1 MTAGVLPSKWVPNT
15 AETLARFHD
24 GYFGFCPANSQ
35 LYRAVV
41 KSPQGM
47 AADQAIVHLGRSPVN
62 RYATGPA
69 RRMEPISLR
78 TPLALLVLSLAMIAG
93 LWWWVATPITL
104 ARAPIDPNAKLQ
116 CVSYAPFRDTQTPLV
131 PTTQISAEQIAQD
144 LAQLAGITEC
154 VRTYSIENGLDQV
167 PAQAAKVGLKVIQGI
182 WLSSNRLKNL
192 TQIATAVSLSKQYP
206 GVITALVVGNEV
218 LLRGEMTTADLAA
231 NIRSVK
237 AQVTVPVTYADV
249 WEFWLRNREVYEAVD
264 FITIHILPYWEDMPV
279 RAKFAANHVDDI
291 RKRMAV
297 AFPGKEILIGE
308 TGWPSA
314 GRMREGALP
323 SRTNQARVVSEILDL
338 AKREGFRVNLIEAYD
353 QPWKRQLEGTVGGY
367 WGLIDAVKRAVKYP
381 PGEFISNYP
390 LWKWY
395 MGSGMA
401 LSVSVFLTGWLTLRR
416 RPWQPRFMSWVA
428 VGTSATT
435 AGMLFGIAVDK
446 MIYESYG
453 IGGWLQWGA
462 LLAAGILSPIL
473 CAWTAMSGRPL
484 PTFLGLLGPRDG
496 RTGSVSAVLLGLVLI
511 VTTLIA
517 TETAL
522 GFAFDPRYKDF
533 PFAALTMAVV
543 PFAALMLVNRPLEG
557 VRPIAESAFAGVL
570 VACAIFMGLNEG
582 GQNWQA
588 LWTCAVYLGLA
599 LTLWRARAVQSP
611 K

>member
-1 MTAGVLPSKWVPNT
+1 
-15 AETLARFHD
+15 
-24 GYFGFCPANSQ
+24 
-35 LYRAVV
+35 
-41 KSPQGM
+41 
-47 AADQAIVHLGRSPVN
+47 
-62 RYATGPA
+62 
-69 RRMEPISLR
+69 MEPISLR
-78 TPLALLVLSLAMIAG
+78 TPLALLVLSLGMIAA
-93 LWWWVATPITL
+93 LWWWAATPIML
-104 ARAPIDPNAKLQ
+104 SRAPIDPNAKLQ
-116 CVSYAPFRDTQTPLV
+116 CVSYAPFRDLQSPLA
-131 PTTQISAEQIAQD
+131 PATHIAPEQIAQD
-144 LAQLAGITEC
+144 LAQLAAITDC

-182 WLSSNRLKNL
+182 WLSSNRLKNFS
-192 TQIATAVSLSKQYP
+192 QISTAVSLTKQFP
-206 GVITALVVGNEV
+206 GVISALVVGNEV

-264 FITIHILPYWEDMPV
+264 FVTIHILPYWEDMPV
-279 RAKFAANHVDDI
+279 RAKFAASHVDDI

-367 WGLIDAVKRAVKYP
+367 WGLFDAVKRAVKYP
-381 PGEFISNYP
+381 PGVPISNYP
-390 LWKWY
+390 LWKWD
-395 MGSGMA
+395 MGCGMA
-401 LSVSVFLTGWLTLRR
+401 LSFVVFLTGWLTLRR

-435 AGMLFGIAVDK
+435 AGMLLGIAADK
-446 MIYESYG
+446 MVYESYG

-473 CAWTAMSGRPL
+473 CAYAAMSGRPL
-484 PTFLGLLGPRDG
+484 PTFLELLGPRDG
-496 RTGSVSAVLLGLVLI
+496 RTRSALTVLLGLVLI
-511 VTTLIA
+511 VTTLISA
-517 TETAL
+517 ETAL

-533 PFAALTMAVV
+533 PFASLTMAVV
-543 PFAALMLVNRPLEG
+543 PFAALMLVNRPKEG

-570 VACAIFMGLNEG
+570 VAAALFMGFNEG
-582 GQNWQA
+582 AQNWQSM
-588 LWTCAVYLGLA
+588 WTCAVYLGLA
-599 LTLWRARAVQSP
+599 LTLWRARAVQIP